1 MNGVRSI
8 FRRKGYLLTALA
20 AAVLLAASS
29 GTAWAQTLTGFDK
42 STVTV
47 TEPTAAEVTAT
58 TSPSVEVTVTKSGTA
73 AELTATY
80 GEITL
85 NLPDAVLTVV
95 DAADDTNTP
104 LTDPAVLTFL
114 VGDGDDQEEV
124 DEITFTITAAPDGAD
139 GNWLDEAYELSLTT
153 DIAGTRATSSLLVV
167 MVNDAQK
174 QPVANFARSS
184 LTLNEDNSAI
194 VGMSVDAE
202 DLDLALASLTAEDH
216 TLMVMVE
223 PAEALDDGP
232 ITIMFAGNAVDV
244 EDGSFPVGTVNGL
257 ADDEGLTIMAIA
269 DLSENTIPAVTL
281 SFMSL
286 TTDLGEIKAGDPLT
300 INLPSAVTPTTTQ
313 AGDIGIK
320 SVKVDAADS
329 AGKVNEGTTTMVT
342 VTLTED
348 WPAATAA
355 EITLKIM
362 VPKGTGGEKGN
373 AELAASTTG
382 GPVDL
387 LLGSMNL
394 AVNKDQDEVSI
405 ALLVNDD
412 LDAVGEKFEI
422 LATLTAVDDV
432 TDAGNLTGNFSG
444 SIVDDETQTYEFEV
458 KTDDDEILED
468 DNVEV
473 TLKAKPNRP
482 LNEDVKIFLQAPK
495 GYKAVPSEVDLTA
508 ASTLQTIKVE
518 TPKNDKNRTDDVIT
532 LNAVTGSVVSNK
544 VVGTSESI
552 TVLDI
557 HQLPT
562 DISGEA
568 NGADEDGKETDA
580 VVTMVAEGGKA
591 FLYVTVVNEDS
602 DDDRISDEEDFTV
615 TPTLSGSQVL
625 DARIMPTNMKIS
637 DGEESGDETVVGPF
651 TIEAVTDED
660 IGMEA
665 LTVSLDVT
673 GEKAYG
679 PGTSSGT
686 FSINIEDGTEPLVF
700 VEDGAYEAIMAALGG
715 AVTQGATVT
724 IMTGDLFGTAEG
736 YTASFGAAVEGN
748 TISAS
753 ASGESFTLT
762 ASEDMTGESKVTV
775 TATARMMGSSF
786 IPSQTVSNVAEIV
799 FPVMVEAVEPVPAL
813 PLLGQLLLALFMMA
827 GGARLYRRRQG

>member
-29 GTAWAQTLTGFDK
+29 GTAWAQTLTGFSAATAEVDEGD
-42 STVTV
+42 TVDVTV
-47 TEPTAAEVTAT
+47 TR
-58 TSPSVEVTVTKSGTA
+58 SGDNEA
-73 AELTATY
+73 FVAKY

-85 NLPDAVLTVV
+85 AEPTGLTIAVAATTPGGTYDSNGLLTFTPDDSNKITLTITAVADVPQNWVSEQRLLTLVSAEGQSIGNATLRV
-95 DAADDTNTP
+95 TVN
-104 LTDPAVLTFL
+104 DPAPVAKFSRDSITLN
-114 VGDGDDQEEV
+114 DGTNATVTMSVEPVDSITDVINE
-124 DEITFTITAAPDGAD
+124 DEITVKVVPANALDADALDDDRRIITVTVGGTDTPPVDPDEMGLFSFPID
-139 GNWLDEAYELSLTT
+139 DL
-153 DIAGTRATSSLLVV
+153 
-167 MVNDAQK
+167 
-174 QPVANFARSS
+174 
-184 LTLNEDNSAI
+184 
-194 VGMSVDAE
+194 DAE
-202 DLDLALASLTAEDH
+202 DVGVNLNITADGDLAD
-216 TLMVMVE
+216 
-223 PAEALDDGP
+223 
-232 ITIMFAGNAVDV
+232 
-244 EDGSFPVGTVNGL
+244 
-257 ADDEGLTIMAIA
+257 
-269 DLSENTIPAVTL
+269 NTIPKVTFSFVPL
-281 SFMSL
+281 SATL
-286 TTDLGEIKAGDPLT
+286 NGTDALGEIVGENSLT
-300 INLPSAVTPTTTQ
+300 INLPSVGTTTTK

-320 SVKVDAADS
+320 SVKVDAANSDN
-329 AGKVNEGTTTMVT
+329 KVNEGTSTMVT

-348 WPAATAA
+348 WTAATAA
-355 EITLKIM
+355 KITLEIG
-362 VPKGTGGEKGN
+362 VASGGKGGLKGEAELVAMGGEP
-373 AELAASTTG
+373 A
-382 GPVDL
+382 DL
-387 LLGSMNL
+387 LLGSETL

-412 LDAVGEKFEI
+412 LDAVGEKFVI
-422 LATLTAVDDV
+422 TATLDAVDDV
-432 TDAGNLTGNFSG
+432 TDAGKLTGNFSG
-444 SIVDDETQTYEFEV
+444 SIVDDEMQTYEFEV
-458 KTDDDEILED
+458 KTDDDEIVED
-468 DNVEV
+468 DNFDV

-482 LNEDVKIFLQAPK
+482 ANEDVTFFLKAPK
-495 GYKAVPSEVDLTA
+495 DYVVPKDSVSLTA
-508 ASTLQTIKVE
+508 TEALLDITVK
-518 TPKNDKNRTDDVIT
+518 TPKNDGNRTDDVIT
-532 LNAVTGSVVSNK
+532 LSAVTGSAVSNK
-544 VVGTSESI
+544 TIATSESI

-562 DISGEA
+562 DITGEA

-591 FLYVTVVNEDS
+591 FLYVTVVNEKGDG
-602 DDDRISDEEDFTV
+602 DRISDDEDFTV
-615 TPTLSGSQVL
+615 RPTLSGSQVL
-625 DARIMPTNMKIS
+625 DARIMPTDMKIS

-651 TIEAVTDED
+651 TIEAVNDED
-660 IGMEA
+660 IGMET
-665 LTVSLDVT
+665 LMVSLDVT
-673 GEKAYG
+673 GGGKDASGKAYG
-679 PGTSSGT
+679 SGTSSGT

-813 PLLGQLLLALFMMA
+813 PLIGQLLLALFMMA